1 MVLYIILKSLVANQ
15 LNKSNQN
22 DIIWYVKKY
31 LPNLNVKRAEN
42 FFRKK
47 KIYIFKENIIY
58 NIKWV

>member
-15 LNKSNQN
+15 LNKSNQD

-47 KIYIFKENIIY
+47 NIYIFKENIIY
-58 NIKWV
+58 NIKWD